1 MRHFTDISDTY
12 QGCEMSYFL
21 IEGEKDRALN
31 RYVRAHLG
39 SIEKQMAR
47 MGVRYAAFNII
58 SRSLFG
64 NRSLKNLILRQCPTL
79 SKEEL
84 SERVKAFRK
93 EQKRNNRSRLMYIC
107 DVTPTK
113 EGSYCADILYED
125 DFERD
130 GDYLTTLYRFLD
142 NVVRCDI
149 ARDHKAV
156 PGQER
161 YKLPG
166 EEEREKWDNSEY
178 FGCDL
183 LAQNITAQ
191 ECDTV
196 SPIHFDNKFNITLPL
211 YPQITIKLEP
221 LPKSLYILLLHHPE
235 GIVLKE
241 IQDYESELK
250 EIYSAV
256 SGRKNK
262 SVLDRMFKT
271 LTDPNENPLHKNLS
285 IIRKCFLSKL
295 RFDLASRYI
304 PCHSRAKAHSIP
316 IDANL
321 IELPEI

>member
-1 MRHFTDISDTY
+1 MEQAIFAFAVQGTPVSCQEYGSGHINRTLKVDTDT
-12 QGCEMSYFL
+12 GASYILQRINKYVF
-21 IEGEKDRALN
+21 KDP
-31 RYVRAHLG
+31 
-39 SIEKQMAR
+39 I
-47 MGVRYAAFNII
+47 
-58 SRSLFG
+58 
-64 NRSLKNLILRQCPTL
+64 
-79 SKEEL
+79 
-84 SERVKAFRK
+84 
-93 EQKRNNRSRLMYIC
+93 RLMENITS
-107 DVTPTK
+107 VTSFLASKSDDPYATLHFLKTK

-285 IIRKCFLSKL
+285 IIRRCFLSKL